1 MRRSRKLFLAALL
14 MVVATAAMATDYT
27 MASGRI
33 RFSTPDGWLRI
44 MQAQGDPEI
53 MAFQVPDPSPTAR
66 DTLARVTVSSQNV
79 ADIAGFKNVVALG
92 MDKARTL
99 PGYQPDAAHS
109 GPTWIAYTAQESG
122 EAQTYVERYYLIDGH
137 AVQLRCVRPTASQAG
152 AAWTAAF
159 DQGCAAIATQLQ

>member
-1 MRRSRKLFLAALL
+1 MRRIRKLLLAASLAL
-14 MVVATAAMATDYT
+14 VATAALATDYT
-27 MASGRI
+27 LASGRI
-33 RFSTPDGWLRI
+33 RFSTPDSWLRI

-66 DTLARVTVSSQNV
+66 DTLARVTVSSQRV

-99 PGYQPDAAHS
+99 PGYRRDAAHS
-109 GPTWIAYTAQESG
+109 GSTWLAYTAEESG
-122 EAQTYVERYYLIDGH
+122 VSQTYVEHYYFTEGH

-152 AAWTAAF
+152 AEWTAAF